1 MKNHNLFGL
10 VSVVDCNCQDFL
22 PNRRRFERSPSLTL
36 RVSVL
41 AKEGFRMGHNSK
53 HPRRHLRT
61 ICLCLSLVIG
71 AVAIAADDVEPVSR
85 HWAFQA
91 LQRPSVPAVNDA
103 SRIRSPIDHFV
114 LAKLTEQ
121 GLSLGHSA
129 DKPTL
134 IRRVAVDLTGLPPTP
149 GDIADFVADDTPDAY
164 ERMVERY
171 LASPHYGERWGK
183 WWLDVAGYADS
194 NGYFNADSD
203 RPLAYR
209 YRDYVIRSMN
219 ADKPFDQFIREQ
231 IAGDEMSGFDPQQH
245 ERHAT
250 PEMIDLLEAT
260 HFLRNSPDGSGESD
274 GNPEEVMIDRYFAL
288 EGAQQILGSS
298 LLGLTIQC
306 SKCHDHKFE
315 PITQREFYQLQAYL
329 HPVFNMQKWLKPN
342 ERFTHAALPG
352 EVEAWEAQQRDAETR
367 VAALRAEFTRWLRE
381 HRPVAGALFSDDFDG
396 PEATFLANWS
406 NAAPGDDAPG
416 GTGVV
421 TLVAGTS
428 ATPESPAAVRANGT
442 LRIIEGG
449 PSGDKWI
456 STKGSFD
463 WTPDKPG
470 EWIQATF
477 DLLDNKVTTDD
488 KPAERIAFFLALH
501 DFNDN
506 GSTVGGNI
514 LIDGNPS
521 GGAAVHLDYPGTDQS
536 HRGVIGKSGYAP
548 GRNFGVRVTNLDG
561 KKFKLEQ
568 LVDWL
573 PEERTVELTAADLP
587 DGGFGFEF
595 CCNRSFIVDNVTVE
609 SSTGSAQ
616 DEASQAALNLFR
628 TEYESRR
635 KTLADAVT
643 EVQKRQTAR
652 PGKIA
657 WASNV
662 AAEPPNVPILVR
674 GNVTTPGEFV
684 QPAPLHVLA
693 LGAGLPT
700 PSKPLTEGLPK
711 KSETFSP
718 DQRQGQETRAEH
730 TSKRRTDLA
739 EWLTR
744 SDSPASALMARVQ
757 MNRLWERHLGRG
769 LVTTL
774 DNLGVSG
781 AAPSHPELLDWLA
794 AEFARPNAE
803 RREPMA
809 VISTS
814 AWSLKRLHREILHSA
829 TYRQSSQLSEPAF
842 AVDPDNRLLWRQP
855 VRRLDAEAVRDG
867 MLFVSGSLD
876 RRLGGPYV
884 ATQRNGAAEVTVG
897 ESQPGAARRSV
908 YLQQRR
914 TQMLS
919 LLNLFDAPAVTF
931 NCVQRPTTTMPL
943 QSLSQLNSE
952 FALARAADFVR
963 RLEREAPPDPRHR
976 ARLAFELATGHAPSD
991 VELRVSLSFLEE
1003 QTRSYEPAESA
1014 SPRAW
1019 TDFCQMLLSSNAFL
1033 YVE

>member
-1 MKNHNLFGL
+1 MSHG
-10 VSVVDCNCQDFL
+10 
-22 PNRRRFERSPSLTL
+22 
-36 RVSVL
+36 
-41 AKEGFRMGHNSK
+41 SK
-53 HPRRHLRT
+53 RPRRHLRT
-61 ICLCLSLVIG
+61 IGLCLSLVVS
-71 AVAIAADDVEPVSR
+71 AVALTADDAKPVSR
-85 HWAFQA
+85 HWAFQRM
-91 LQRPSVPAVNDA
+91 QRPTAPAVQA
-103 SRIRSPIDHFV
+103 AARVRSPIDRFIQ
-114 LAKLTEQ
+114 AKLEER
-121 GLSLGHSA
+121 GLTLGHQS

-134 IRRVAVDLTGLPPTP
+134 IRRVAVDLTGLSPTP
-149 GDIADFVADDTPDAY
+149 SDVADFVADDSPDGY
-164 ERMVERY
+164 ERMIERY

-209 YRDYVIRSMN
+209 YRDYVIRAMN

-231 IAGDEMSGFDPQQH
+231 IAGDELSGFDPKQH

-329 HPVFNMQKWLKPN
+329 HPIFNMQKWLKPN
-342 ERFTHAALPG
+342 DRFTHAALPG
-352 EVEAWEAQQRDAETR
+352 EVEAWEAQQREAETR
-367 VAALRAEFTRWLRE
+367 VAALRTEFTRWLRE
-381 HRPVAGALFSDDFDG
+381 HRPVAGVLFSDDFDG
-396 PEATFLANWS
+396 PEETFLANWS
-406 NAAPGDDAPG
+406 NTAPGDDAPG
-416 GTGVV
+416 GTGAV
-421 TLVAGTS
+421 TLAVGRDAK
-428 ATPESPAAVRANGT
+428 PESPAAVRANGT

-456 STKGSFD
+456 STKRAFD

-470 EWIQATF
+470 EWIQVTF
-477 DLLDNKVTTDD
+477 DLLDNKVSADD

-506 GSTVGGNI
+506 GATAGGNI
-514 LIDGNPS
+514 LIDGNPA

-536 HRGVIGKSGYAP
+536 HRGVIGKSGYVP

-561 KKFKLEQ
+561 TKFKLEQ

-573 PEERTVELTAADLP
+573 PEERTLELTAADLP

-595 CCNRSFIVDNVTVE
+595 CCNRSFIADNITVE
-609 SSTGSAQ
+609 SSTGSTQ
-616 DEASQAALNLFR
+616 DEAVQAALKTFR

-635 KTLADAVT
+635 KTLADAAA

-657 WASNV
+657 WASDV
-662 AAEPPNVPILVR
+662 APEPPNVPILVR

-684 QPAPLHVLA
+684 QPAPLRVI
-693 LGAGLPT
+693 AGTVAST
-700 PSKPLTEGLPK
+700 P
-711 KSETFSP
+711 
-718 DQRQGQETRAEH
+718 A
-730 TSKRRTDLA
+730 SKRRIGLA
-739 EWLTR
+739 EWFTR
-744 SDSPASALMARVQ
+744 TDSPASALMARVQ
-757 MNRLWERHLGRG
+757 VNRLWERHLGRG
-769 LVTTL
+769 LVATL

-781 AAPSHPELLDWLA
+781 AVPSHPELLDWLA
-794 AEFARPNAE
+794 AEF
-803 RREPMA
+803 
-809 VISTS
+809 VSS
-814 AWSLKRLHREILHSA
+814 GWSIKQLHRAILTSS
-829 TYRQSSQLSEPAF
+829 TYRQSSQFSDAAF

-855 VRRLDAEAVRDG
+855 VRRLDAEAIRDG
-867 MLFVSGSLD
+867 MLFVSGSME

-884 ATQRNGAAEVTVG
+884 PTQRSSAAEVVVPD
-897 ESQPGAARRSV
+897 SQPGANRRSV

-914 TQMLS
+914 TQTLS

-943 QSLSQLNSE
+943 QSLSQLNSD
-952 FALARAADFVR
+952 FSLARAAEFAR
-963 RLEREAPPDPRHR
+963 RLERDAPPDPRHR
-976 ARLAFELATGHAPSD
+976 ARLAFELATGHAPSN
-991 VELRVSLSFLEE
+991 VELRASLSFVEE
-1003 QTRSYEPAESA
+1003 QTRAYEPAENA

-1019 TDFCQMLLSSNAFL
+1019 VDFCQMLLSSNGFL

>member
-1 MKNHNLFGL
+1 MNHEFAWRRL
-10 VSVVDCNCQDFL
+10 V
-22 PNRRRFERSPSLTL
+22 L
-36 RVSVL
+36 RAFFVCASIVGTWFAL
-41 AKEGFRMGHNSK
+41 
-53 HPRRHLRT
+53 
-61 ICLCLSLVIG
+61 
-71 AVAIAADDVEPVSR
+71 ADDPPPVSK

-91 LQRPSVPAVNDA
+91 LKSAPVPEVNDT
-103 SRIRSPIDHFV
+103 SRIRLPIDRFV
-114 LAKLTEQ
+114 LVKLAKQ
-121 GLSLGHSA
+121 KLSLNSEA
-129 DKPTL
+129 NKPTL

-149 GDIADFVADDTPDAY
+149 ADIVEFVSDDSPDAF

-219 ADKPFDQFIREQ
+219 ADKPFDQFVREQ
-231 IAGDEMSGFDPQQH
+231 IAGDELSGFDPQQH

-250 PEMIDLLEAT
+250 QEMIDLLEAT
-260 HFLRNSPDGSGESD
+260 HFLRNGPDGSGESD

-288 EGAQQILGSS
+288 EGAQQIFSSS

-306 SKCHDHKFE
+306 AKCHDHKFE
-315 PITQREFYQLQAYL
+315 PITQREFYQLQAFL

-342 ERFTHAALPG
+342 DRFTHASLPG
-352 EVEAWEAQQRDAETR
+352 EVEAWEAQQREAETR
-367 VAALRAEFTRWLRE
+367 VTALRAEFTQWVAK
-381 HRPVAGALFSDDFDG
+381 HRPAAGVIFADNFDG

-406 NAAPGDDAPG
+406 NTAPGDDAPG

-421 TLVAGTS
+421 TLATGTEVK
-428 ATPESPAAVRANGT
+428 PDVPAAVRANGT

-456 STKGSFD
+456 STKQAFD

-477 DLLDNKVTTDD
+477 DLLDNKVSSDD

-506 GSTVGGNI
+506 SSTAGGNI
-514 LIDGNPS
+514 LIDGNPA
-521 GGAAVHLDYPGTDQS
+521 GGAAVHLDYPGTDQT

-548 GRNFGVRVTNLDG
+548 GRNYGVRVTNVDG

-568 LVDWL
+568 IVDWL
-573 PEERTVELTAADLP
+573 PEERTLELTATDLP

-595 CCNRSFIVDNVTVE
+595 CCNRSFIVDNVVIE
-609 SSTGSAQ
+609 SSNGSTT
-616 DEASQAALNLFR
+616 DEAAQTALKTFR

-635 KTLADAVT
+635 KSLGDAVA
-643 EVQKRQTAR
+643 EVQKQQAAR

-657 WASNV
+657 WASDV
-662 AAEPPNVPILVR
+662 AAEPPNVPLLIR
-674 GNVTTPGEFV
+674 GNVTTPGELV
-684 QPAPLHVLA
+684 QPAPLRVVA
-693 LGAGLPT
+693 VASSST
-700 PSKPLTEGLPK
+700 PAARG
-711 KSETFSP
+711 
-718 DQRQGQETRAEH
+718 
-730 TSKRRTDLA
+730 RTALA
-739 EWLTR
+739 EWLTGL
-744 SDSPASALMARVQ
+744 DSPASALTARVQ
-757 MNRLWERHLGRG
+757 ANRVWERHFGRG
-769 LVTTL
+769 LVATL

-794 AEFARPNAE
+794 AELVSSN
-803 RREPMA
+803 
-809 VISTS
+809 
-814 AWSLKRLHREILHSA
+814 WSLKQLHRTILNSA
-829 TYRQSSQLSEPAF
+829 TYRQSSQLNEAAF
-842 AVDPDNRLLWRQP
+842 AVDPDNRLLWRQS
-855 VRRLDAEAVRDG
+855 VRRLDAESIRDG
-867 MLFVSGSLD
+867 MLFVSGSLE

-884 ATQRNGAAEVTVG
+884 ATQRSSAAEVVVN
-897 ESQPGAARRSV
+897 ESSQGAARRSV

-914 TQMLS
+914 TQTLS

-952 FALARAADFVR
+952 FALARAAALAR
-963 RLEREAPPDPRHR
+963 RLEQEAPPDPRHR
-976 ARLAFELATGHAPSD
+976 ARLAFELAAGRTPTDA
-991 VELRVSLSFLEE
+991 ELRSSLEFLEE
-1003 QTRSYEPAESA
+1003 QTRSYEPAANA

-1019 TDFCQMLLSSNAFL
+1019 GDFCQMLLSSNAFL

>member
-1 MKNHNLFGL
+1 MSHG
-10 VSVVDCNCQDFL
+10 
-22 PNRRRFERSPSLTL
+22 
-36 RVSVL
+36 
-41 AKEGFRMGHNSK
+41 SK
-53 HPRRHLRT
+53 RPRRHLRT
-61 ICLCLSLVIG
+61 ICLSASLVIS
-71 AVAIAADDVEPVSR
+71 VAALSADDAEPVSR
-85 HWAFQA
+85 HWAFQT
-91 LQRPSVPAVNDA
+91 LQRSAIPAVKDA
-103 SRIRSPIDHFV
+103 SRVRSPIDGFV
-114 LAKLTEQ
+114 LAKLEER
-121 GLSLGHSA
+121 GLSLGRAA

-149 GDIADFVADDTPDAY
+149 GDIADFIADDSSDGY

-231 IAGDEMSGFDPQQH
+231 IAGDELSGFDPKRH

-329 HPVFNMQKWLKPN
+329 HPIFNMQKWLKPN
-342 ERFTHAALPG
+342 DRFTHAALPG
-352 EVEAWEAQQRDAETR
+352 EVEAWEVQQREAETR
-367 VAALRAEFTRWLRE
+367 VAALRTEFTRWLRE
-381 HRPVAGALFSDDFDG
+381 HRPVAGVLFSDDFDG
-396 PEATFLANWS
+396 AEETFLANWS
-406 NAAPGDDAPG
+406 NTAPGDDAPG

-421 TLVAGTS
+421 KLVVAQASSPVST
-428 ATPESPAAVRANGT
+428 TPAAVRANGT

-456 STKGSFD
+456 STKRAFD

-477 DLLDNKVTTDD
+477 DLLDNKVSADD
-488 KPAERIAFFLALH
+488 KIAERIAFFLALH
-501 DFNDN
+501 DFDDN
-506 GSTVGGNI
+506 SSTAGGNI
-514 LIDGNPS
+514 LIDGNPA

-568 LVDWL
+568 LADWL
-573 PEERTVELTAADLP
+573 PEERTLELTAADLP

-609 SSTGSAQ
+609 SSTGHTQ
-616 DEASQAALNLFR
+616 DEAAQAALKTFR

-635 KTLADAVT
+635 KTLADAVA

-657 WASNV
+657 WASDV
-662 AAEPPNVPILVR
+662 APEPPNVPILLR
-674 GNVTTPGEFV
+674 GNVTTPGEIV
-684 QPAPLHVLA
+684 QPAPLRAIASTSAPPARSRTALA
-693 LGAGLPT
+693 
-700 PSKPLTEGLPK
+700 
-711 KSETFSP
+711 
-718 DQRQGQETRAEH
+718 D
-730 TSKRRTDLA
+730 
-739 EWLTR
+739 WLTR

-757 MNRLWERHLGRG
+757 VNRIWEHHFGRG
-769 LVTTL
+769 LVSTL

-781 AAPSHPELLDWLA
+781 AAPSHPKLLEWLA
-794 AEFARPNAE
+794 AEFVHPDAE
-803 RREPMA
+803 SREPMT
-809 VISTS
+809 VIPTS

-829 TYRQSSQLSEPAF
+829 TYRQSSQLNETAF

-855 VRRLDAEAVRDG
+855 VRRLDAEAIRDG

-876 RRLGGPYV
+876 RRFGGPYIP
-884 ATQRNGAAEVTVG
+884 TQRSSAAEVVVNDSHP
-897 ESQPGAARRSV
+897 EAHRRSV

-914 TQMLS
+914 TQTLS

-952 FALARAADFVR
+952 FALTRAADFAR
-963 RLEREAPPDPRHR
+963 RLDREAPPDPRYR
-976 ARLAFELATGHAPSD
+976 ARLAFELATGHAASD
-991 VELRVSLSFLEE
+991 VELRASLSFVEE
-1003 QTRSYEPAESA
+1003 QTHAYEPAADA

-1019 TDFCQMLLSSNAFL
+1019 IDFCQMLLSSNGFL

>member
-1 MKNHNLFGL
+1 MPTRLL
-10 VSVVDCNCQDFL
+10 SIASVFVVVAF
-22 PNRRRFERSPSLTL
+22 
-36 RVSVL
+36 
-41 AKEGFRMGHNSK
+41 
-53 HPRRHLRT
+53 
-61 ICLCLSLVIG
+61 
-71 AVAIAADDVEPVSR
+71 AIALAEEPASNKKSN
-85 HWAFQA
+85 HWAFQP
-91 LQRPSVPAVNDA
+91 LRTPAMPTLKEATRD
-103 SRIRSPIDHFV
+103 RSPIDRFV
-114 LAKLTEQ
+114 LAKLAEQ
-121 GLSLGHSA
+121 GLSLSPEA

-149 GDIADFVADDTPDAY
+149 SELAEFIADQSPDAY

-209 YRDYVIRSMN
+209 YRDYVIRAMN

-231 IAGDEMSGFDPQQH
+231 IAGDELSGFDPKQH
-245 ERHAT
+245 ERQAT
-250 PEMIDLLEAT
+250 QEMIDLLEAT

-288 EGAQQILGSS
+288 EGAQQILSSS

-329 HPVFNMQKWLKPN
+329 HPIFNMQKWLKPN

-352 EVEAWEAQQRDAETR
+352 EVEEWAAQQRAAETH
-367 VAALRAEFTRWLRE
+367 VASLRTAFTRWLRE
-381 HRPVAGALFSDDFDG
+381 HRPVAGVLFSDDFDG

-406 NAAPGDDAPG
+406 NTAPGDDAPG

-421 TLVAGTS
+421 TLTALGAGLPS
-428 ATPESPAAVRANGT
+428 PPKVEAPAAVRANDT

-456 STKGSFD
+456 STKRAFD
-463 WTPDKPG
+463 WTPNQPG

-477 DLLDNKVTTDD
+477 DLLDNKVSADD

-506 GSTVGGNI
+506 SSTAGGNI
-514 LIDGNPS
+514 LFDGNPA
-521 GGAAVHLDYPGTDQS
+521 GGATVHVDYPGTDQS
-536 HRGVIGKSGYAP
+536 SRGTIGKSGYAP

-573 PEERTVELTAADLP
+573 PEERTLELSAADLP

-609 SSTGSAQ
+609 SSNGNSQ
-616 DEASQAALNLFR
+616 DEAAQAALKTFR

-635 KTLADAVT
+635 KSLADAVAD
-643 EVQKRQTAR
+643 VQKRQTAR

-657 WASNV
+657 WASDV
-662 AAEPPNVPILVR
+662 AAEPPKVPILLR

-684 QPAPLHVLA
+684 QPAPLRVIANLSDSTA

-700 PSKPLTEGLPK
+700 PPASPTAGLPNGVPAVTK
-711 KSETFSP
+711 ETFGP
-718 DQRQGQETRAEH
+718 DQRRGQETRAER
-730 TSKRRTDLA
+730 TSGRRTALA
-739 EWLTR
+739 DWVTR

-757 MNRLWERHLGRG
+757 ANRLWERHFGRG
-769 LVTTL
+769 IVATL

-781 AAPSHPELLDWLA
+781 AAPSHPELLEWLA
-794 AEFARPNAE
+794 TELARPNADN
-803 RREPMA
+803 RQPTA
-809 VISTS
+809 VIPLFT
-814 AWSLKRLHREILHSA
+814 WSLKRLHREILHSA
-829 TYRQSSQLSEPAF
+829 TYRQSSQLNEAAF

-855 VRRLDAEAVRDG
+855 VRRLDAESIRDG

-884 ATQRNGAAEVTVG
+884 ATQRNGAAEVTVP
-897 ESQPGAARRSV
+897 ESQPGAVRRSV

-952 FALARAADFVR
+952 FALARANDFAR
-963 RLEREAPPDPRHR
+963 RLERDAPPDPRHR
-976 ARLAFELATGHAPSD
+976 VRLAFELATGHFPSD
-991 VELRVSLSFLEE
+991 VELRSSLDFIEE
-1003 QTRSYEPAESA
+1003 QSRAYEPAQNA
-1014 SPRAW
+1014 SSRAW
-1019 TDFCQMLLSSNAFL
+1019 VDFCQMLLSSNGFL

>member
-1 MKNHNLFGL
+1 MPTRLITILSVML
-10 VSVVDCNCQDFL
+10 VSAFL
-22 PNRRRFERSPSLTL
+22 ATFAEESTPTEKSS
-36 RVSVL
+36 
-41 AKEGFRMGHNSK
+41 
-53 HPRRHLRT
+53 
-61 ICLCLSLVIG
+61 
-71 AVAIAADDVEPVSR
+71 
-85 HWAFQA
+85 HWAFQPLRTPTLPVVKEA
-91 LQRPSVPAVNDA
+91 ARV
-103 SRIRSPIDHFV
+103 RSPVDRFV
-114 LAKLTEQ
+114 LAKLEEQ
-121 GLSLGHSA
+121 GLSLSPEA

-134 IRRVAVDLTGLPPTP
+134 IRRVAFDLTGLPPTP
-149 GDIADFVADDTPDAY
+149 SELAEFVADQSPDAY

-209 YRDYVIRSMN
+209 YRDYVIRAMN

-231 IAGDEMSGFDPQQH
+231 IAGDELSGFDSKQH

-288 EGAQQILGSS
+288 EGAQQILSSS

-306 SKCHDHKFE
+306 AKCHDHKFE

-352 EVEAWEAQQRDAETR
+352 EVEAWEAQQREAETR
-367 VAALRAEFTRWLRE
+367 VAALRSEFTRWLRE
-381 HRPVAGALFSDDFDG
+381 HRPVAGVLFADDFEG
-396 PEATFLANWS
+396 PEANFLANWS
-406 NAAPGDDAPG
+406 NTAPGDDAPG

-421 TLVAGTS
+421 MLTAIGAGLP
-428 ATPESPAAVRANGT
+428 TPPKVDAPAAVRANGT

-456 STKGSFD
+456 STKRSFD
-463 WTPDKPG
+463 WTPNEPG

-477 DLLDNKVTTDD
+477 DLLDNKVSTDD
-488 KPAERIAFFLALH
+488 KPAERVAFFLALH

-506 GSTVGGNI
+506 SSTAGGNI
-514 LIDGNPS
+514 LIDGNPA

-573 PEERTVELTAADLP
+573 PEERTLDLTAEDLP

-609 SSTGSAQ
+609 SSTGNTQ
-616 DEASQAALNLFR
+616 DEAAQAALKTFR

-635 KTLADAVT
+635 KMLADAVA

-657 WASNV
+657 WASDV
-662 AAEPPNVPILVR
+662 AAEPPNVPILLR

-684 QPAPLHVLA
+684 QPAPLRVIARNVEHVSNVPVTTT
-693 LGAGLPT
+693 G
-700 PSKPLTEGLPK
+700 
-711 KSETFSP
+711 
-718 DQRQGQETRAEH
+718 
-730 TSKRRTDLA
+730 RRTALA
-739 EWLTR
+739 DWLTHGEA
-744 SDSPASALMARVQ
+744 SSALMARVQ
-757 MNRLWERHLGRG
+757 VNRLWERHFGRG

-781 AAPSHPELLDWLA
+781 AAPSHPELLEWLA
-794 AEFARPNAE
+794 AEFVNSKSQ
-803 RREPMA
+803 
-809 VISTS
+809 ISNLKS
-814 AWSLKRLHREILHSA
+814 QISDFKSLKHLHREILHSA
-829 TYRQSSQLSEPAF
+829 TYRQSSQLNEPAF
-842 AVDPDNRLLWRQP
+842 AADPDNRLLWRQP
-855 VRRLDAEAVRDG
+855 VRRLDAESIRDG
-867 MLFVSGSLD
+867 MLFVSGSLE

-884 ATQRNGAAEVTVG
+884 ATQRSSAAEVVVNDDH
-897 ESQPGAARRSV
+897 PGAHRRSV

-914 TQMLS
+914 TQTLS
-919 LLNLFDAPAVTF
+919 MLNLFDAPAVTF

-952 FALARAADFVR
+952 FALARASDLAR
-963 RLEREAPPDPRHR
+963 RLEREAPPNPRLR

-991 VELRVSLSFLEE
+991 VELRSSLAFIEE
-1003 QTRSYEPAESA
+1003 QSRAYEPAENA
-1014 SPRAW
+1014 SRRAW
-1019 TDFCQMLLSSNAFL
+1019 TDFCQMLLSSNGFL

>member
-1 MKNHNLFGL
+1 MNHE
-10 VSVVDCNCQDFL
+10 SQSRRVV
-22 PNRRRFERSPSLTL
+22 L
-36 RVSVL
+36 RAFVVCTS
-41 AKEGFRMGHNSK
+41 
-53 HPRRHLRT
+53 
-61 ICLCLSLVIG
+61 VIG
-71 AVAIAADDVEPVSR
+71 TWLVMADDAPPASK
-85 HWAFQA
+85 HWAFQP
-91 LQRPSVPAVNDA
+91 LKSVPVPEAQVA
-103 SRIRSPIDHFV
+103 LRVRSPIDRFV
-114 LAKLTEQ
+114 LTKLAEQ
-121 GLSLGHSA
+121 NLSLNPEA

-134 IRRVAVDLTGLPPTP
+134 IRRVAIDLTGLPPTP
-149 GDIADFVADDTPDAY
+149 GDIGEFVADNSPDAF

-209 YRDYVIRSMN
+209 YRDYVIRSLN
-219 ADKPFDQFIREQ
+219 ADKPFDQFVREQ
-231 IAGDEMSGFDPQQH
+231 IAGDELSGFDPQQH

-250 PEMIDLLEAT
+250 QEIIDLLEAT

-288 EGAQQILGSS
+288 EGAQQILSSS

-306 SKCHDHKFE
+306 AKCHDHKFE

-329 HPVFNMQKWLKPN
+329 HPIFNMQKWLKPN
-342 ERFTHAALPG
+342 DRFTHASLPG
-352 EVEAWEAQQRDAETR
+352 EVEAWEAQQHEAETR
-367 VAALRAEFTRWLRE
+367 VAALRAEFTQWVAK
-381 HRPVAGALFSDDFDG
+381 HRPAAGVIFADNFDG

-406 NAAPGDDAPG
+406 NTAPGDDAPG

-421 TLVAGTS
+421 TLLTETEAK
-428 ATPESPAAVRANGT
+428 PEVPAAVRANGT

-456 STKGSFD
+456 STKKAFD

-477 DLLDNKVTTDD
+477 DLLDNKVSSDD

-506 GSTVGGNI
+506 SSTAGGNI
-514 LIDGNPS
+514 LIDGNPA

-548 GRNFGVRVTNLDG
+548 GRNYGVRVTNIDG

-568 LVDWL
+568 IVDWL
-573 PEERTVELTAADLP
+573 PEERTLELTADDLP

-595 CCNRSFIVDNVTVE
+595 CCNRSFIVDNVVIE
-609 SSTGSAQ
+609 SSNGTTQ
-616 DEASQAALNLFR
+616 DEAAQAALKTFR

-635 KTLADAVT
+635 KSLADGVAD
-643 EVQKRQTAR
+643 VQKRQAAR

-662 AAEPPNVPILVR
+662 AAEPPNVPILIR
-674 GNVTTPGEFV
+674 GNVTTPGELV
-684 QPAPLHVLA
+684 QPEPLRVIQQIGISSQAKHPRPALA
-693 LGAGLPT
+693 
-700 PSKPLTEGLPK
+700 
-711 KSETFSP
+711 
-718 DQRQGQETRAEH
+718 D
-730 TSKRRTDLA
+730 
-739 EWLTR
+739 WLTR
-744 SDSPASALMARVQ
+744 RESPASALTARVQ
-757 MNRLWERHLGRG
+757 ANRVWERHFGRG
-769 LVTTL
+769 LVATL

-781 AAPSHPELLDWLA
+781 AVPSHPELLEWLA
-794 AEFARPNAE
+794 TEFVRPMVDG
-803 RREPMA
+803 RKPMA
-809 VISTS
+809 DVASDR
-814 AWSLKRLHREILHSA
+814 WSFKQLHRTILNSA
-829 TYRQSSQLSEPAF
+829 TYRQSSQLNEVAF

-855 VRRLDAEAVRDG
+855 VRRLDAESIRDG
-867 MLFVSGSLD
+867 MLFVSGSLE

-884 ATQRNGAAEVTVG
+884 ATTRSSAAEVVVN
-897 ESQPGAARRSV
+897 ESSAGSARRSV

-914 TQMLS
+914 TQTLS

-952 FALARAADFVR
+952 FALARAAALAR
-963 RLEREAPPDPRHR
+963 RLEHEAPPDPRHR
-976 ARLAFELATGHAPSD
+976 ARLAFEFAAGRAPTD
-991 VELRVSLSFLEE
+991 VELRSSLEFLEE
-1003 QTRSYEPAESA
+1003 QTRSYEPAADA

-1019 TDFCQMLLSSNAFL
+1019 GDFCQMLLSSNAFL

>member
-1 MKNHNLFGL
+1 MPTRHITIVSFLLF
-10 VSVVDCNCQDFL
+10 
-22 PNRRRFERSPSLTL
+22 
-36 RVSVL
+36 
-41 AKEGFRMGHNSK
+41 
-53 HPRRHLRT
+53 
-61 ICLCLSLVIG
+61 
-71 AVAIAADDVEPVSR
+71 AAFAATFAEEPTPKVESD

-91 LQRPSVPAVNDA
+91 LQTPKLPVVKEAARV
-103 SRIRSPIDHFV
+103 RSPVDCFV
-114 LAKLTEQ
+114 LAKLEEL
-121 GLSLGHSA
+121 GLSLNPEA

-134 IRRVAVDLTGLPPTP
+134 IRRVAFDLTGLPPTP
-149 GDIADFVADDTPDAY
+149 SELAEFAADQSPDAY

-209 YRDYVIRSMN
+209 YRDYVIRAMN

-231 IAGDEMSGFDPQQH
+231 IAGDELSGFDPKQH

-250 PEMIDLLEAT
+250 SEMIDLLEAT

-288 EGAQQILGSS
+288 EGPQQILSSS

-329 HPVFNMQKWLKPN
+329 YPIFNMQKWLKPN

-352 EVEAWEAQQRDAETR
+352 EVETWEAQQREAETH
-367 VAALRAEFTRWLRE
+367 VAALRTEFTRWLRE
-381 HRPVAGALFSDDFDG
+381 HRPVAGVLFADDFDG
-396 PEATFLANWS
+396 SEATFLANWS
-406 NAAPGDDAPG
+406 NTAPGDDAPG

-421 TLVAGTS
+421 TLTALGAGLPTPPK
-428 ATPESPAAVRANGT
+428 PESPAAVRANGT

-456 STKGSFD
+456 STKRAFD
-463 WTPDKPG
+463 WTPNQPG

-477 DLLDNKVTTDD
+477 DLLDNKVSPDD

-506 GSTVGGNI
+506 SSTAGGNI
-514 LIDGNPS
+514 LIDGNPA
-521 GGAAVHLDYPGTDQS
+521 GGAEVHLDYPGTDQS
-536 HRGVIGKSGYAP
+536 SRGTIGKSGYAP

-561 KKFKLEQ
+561 QKFKLEQ

-573 PEERTVELTAADLP
+573 PEERTLELAAVDLP

-609 SSTGSAQ
+609 SSTGSTQ
-616 DEASQAALNLFR
+616 DEAAQAALKMFR

-635 KTLADAVT
+635 KALADAVA

-657 WASNV
+657 WASDV
-662 AAEPPNVPILVR
+662 AAEPPNVPILIR

-684 QPAPLHVLA
+684 QPAPLRVLA
-693 LGAGLPT
+693 LGAGLSTPPPSPT
-700 PSKPLTEGLPK
+700 AGLPNGASATRK
-711 KSETFSP
+711 ETFGP
-718 DQRQGQETRAEH
+718 DQRRGQEARAER
-730 TSKRRTDLA
+730 TSGRRTALA
-739 EWLTR
+739 EWLTQ

-757 MNRLWERHLGRG
+757 VNRLWERHFGRG

-781 AAPSHPELLDWLA
+781 AAPSHPELLEWLA
-794 AEFARPNAE
+794 AEFSSFE
-803 RREPMA
+803 SE
-809 VISTS
+809 ISNFKS
-814 AWSLKRLHREILHSA
+814 QISNFRSIKHLHRVILLSA
-829 TYRQSSQLSEPAF
+829 TYRQSSHLNETAF
-842 AVDPDNRLLWRQP
+842 TVDPDNRLLWRQP
-855 VRRLDAEAVRDG
+855 VRRLDAEAIRDG
-867 MLFVSGSLD
+867 MLFVSGSLE
-876 RRLGGPYV
+876 RRFGGPYV
-884 ATQRNGAAEVTVG
+884 ATQRSSAAEVVVNDG
-897 ESQPGAARRSV
+897 HPGAHRRSV

-914 TQMLS
+914 TQTLS
-919 LLNLFDAPAVTF
+919 MLNLFDAPAVTF

-952 FALARAADFVR
+952 FALARAADFAR
-963 RLEREAPPDPRHR
+963 RLEREAPPNPRHR
-976 ARLAFELATGHAPSD
+976 LRLAFELATGHFPSD
-991 VELRVSLSFLEE
+991 VELRASLAFLEE
-1003 QTRSYEPAESA
+1003 QTRAYEPADNA
-1014 SPRAW
+1014 SSRAW
-1019 TDFCQMLLSSNAFL
+1019 TDFCQMLLSSNGFL

>member
-1 MKNHNLFGL
+1 MSIRLITI
-10 VSVVDCNCQDFL
+10 V
-22 PNRRRFERSPSLTL
+22 ERCAGAAIA
-36 RVSVL
+36 SVL
-41 AKEGFRMGHNSK
+41 VVTTFAQ
-53 HPRRHLRT
+53 
-61 ICLCLSLVIG
+61 
-71 AVAIAADDVEPVSR
+71 EPAPMKSG
-85 HWAFQA
+85 HWAFQS
-91 LQRPSVPAVNDA
+91 LRTPVLPAVPEIA
-103 SRIRSPIDHFV
+103 RVRSPVDRFV
-114 LAKLTEQ
+114 LAKLSEQ
-121 GLSLGHSA
+121 GLSLNPEA

-134 IRRVAVDLTGLPPTP
+134 IRRVAFDLTGLPPTR
-149 GDIADFVADDTPDAY
+149 GELAEFVADQSPDAY
-164 ERMVERY
+164 ERMIERY

-231 IAGDEMSGFDPQQH
+231 IAGDELSGFDPKQH

-250 PEMIDLLEAT
+250 PEMIDMLEAT
-260 HFLRNSPDGSGESD
+260 HFLRNGPDGSGESD

-288 EGAQQILGSS
+288 EGTQQILSSS

-315 PITQREFYQLQAYL
+315 PITQHEFYQLQAYL

-352 EVEAWEAQQRDAETR
+352 EVEAWEAQQREAETR

-381 HRPVAGALFSDDFDG
+381 NRPVAGVLFSDDFDG
-396 PEATFLANWS
+396 PELSFLANWS
-406 NAAPGDDAPG
+406 NTAPGDDAPG
-416 GTGVV
+416 GTGTV
-421 TLVAGTS
+421 TLAFGGDVILEA
-428 ATPESPAAVRANGT
+428 PAAVRAKGT

-456 STKGSFD
+456 STKRAFD
-463 WTPDKPG
+463 WTPNQPG

-477 DLLDNKVTTDD
+477 DLIDNKVSPDE
-488 KPAERIAFFLALH
+488 KPAERIAFFLSLH

-506 GSTVGGNI
+506 GSTAGGNI
-514 LIDGNPS
+514 LIDGNPA

-536 HRGVIGKSGYAP
+536 HRGTIGKSGYAP

-561 KKFKLEQ
+561 QKFKLEQ

-573 PEERTVELTAADLP
+573 PEERTLELSAVDLP

-595 CCNRSFIVDNVTVE
+595 CCNRSFIIDNVSVE
-609 SSTGSAQ
+609 SSTGSTQ
-616 DEASQAALNLFR
+616 NEAAQAALKTFR
-628 TEYESRR
+628 SDYESRR
-635 KTLADAVT
+635 KTLADAVS

-657 WASNV
+657 WASDV
-662 AAEPPNVPILVR
+662 ATERPNVPILLR

-684 QPAPLHVLA
+684 HPAPLRVLA
-693 LGAGLPT
+693 
-700 PSKPLTEGLPK
+700 TEARVLANAA
-711 KSETFSP
+711 TN
-718 DQRQGQETRAEH
+718 
-730 TSKRRTDLA
+730 RTALA

-744 SDSPASALMARVQ
+744 SDSPASALIARVQ
-757 MNRLWERHLGRG
+757 ANRIWERHFGRG

-781 AAPSHPELLDWLA
+781 APPSHPELLEWLA
-794 AEFARPNAE
+794 SELARPNADS
-803 RREPMA
+803 REPKA
-809 VISTS
+809 VIPFFT
-814 AWSLKRLHREILHSA
+814 WSLKRLHREILHSA
-829 TYRQSSQLSEPAF
+829 TYRQSSQLHESAF
-842 AVDPDNRLLWRQP
+842 AVDPDNRLLWRQS
-855 VRRLDAEAVRDG
+855 VRRLDAEAIRDG
-867 MLFVSGSLD
+867 MLFVSGSLE

-884 ATQRNGAAEVTVG
+884 PTQRSSAAEVVVS
-897 ESQPGAARRSV
+897 ESQPGTHRRSV

-914 TQMLS
+914 TQTLS

-952 FALARAADFVR
+952 FSLARAGDFAR
-963 RLEREAPPDPRHR
+963 RLDREAPPDPRHR
-976 ARLAFELATGHAPSD
+976 AQLAFEWATGHMPAEI
-991 VELRVSLSFLEE
+991 ELRAALSFVEE
-1003 QTRSYEPAESA
+1003 QTRAYEPATDA
-1014 SPRAW
+1014 SRRAW
-1019 TDFCQMLLSSNAFL
+1019 IDFCQMLLSSNGFL

>member
-1 MKNHNLFGL
+1 MPTRL
-10 VSVVDCNCQDFL
+10 VTIVSALLGSAFVATFAEE
-22 PNRRRFERSPSLTL
+22 PTL
-36 RVSVL
+36 
-41 AKEGFRMGHNSK
+41 KEKS
-53 HPRRHLRT
+53 
-61 ICLCLSLVIG
+61 S
-71 AVAIAADDVEPVSR
+71 
-85 HWAFQA
+85 HWAFQSLRAPA
-91 LQRPSVPAVNDA
+91 LPVVKEATRV
-103 SRIRSPIDHFV
+103 RSPVDRFV
-114 LAKLTEQ
+114 LAKLEEQ
-121 GLSLGHSA
+121 GLSLKPEA
-129 DKPTL
+129 DKATL
-134 IRRVAVDLTGLPPTP
+134 IRRVAFDLTGLPPTHV
-149 GDIADFVADDTPDAY
+149 DLTEFAADQTPDAY

-209 YRDYVIRSMN
+209 YRDYVIRSLN

-231 IAGDEMSGFDPQQH
+231 IAGDELSGFDPKQH

-250 PEMIDLLEAT
+250 AEMIELLEAT
-260 HFLRNSPDGSGESD
+260 HFLRNGPDGSGESD

-288 EGAQQILGSS
+288 EGAQQILSSS

-306 SKCHDHKFE
+306 AKCHDHKFE

-342 ERFTHAALPG
+342 ERFTHAALHG
-352 EVEAWEAQQRDAETR
+352 EVEAWEAQQRETETR
-367 VAALRAEFTRWLRE
+367 VAALRTEFTRWLRE
-381 HRPVAGALFSDDFDG
+381 HRPAAGVLFSDDFDG
-396 PEATFLANWS
+396 TEATFVANWS
-406 NAAPGDDAPG
+406 NTAPSDDAPG

-421 TLVAGTS
+421 TLTAVGAS
-428 ATPESPAAVRANGT
+428 LPTPPKVEVPAAIRANGT

-449 PSGDKWI
+449 PTGDKWI
-456 STKGSFD
+456 STKRTFD
-463 WTPDKPG
+463 WTPNQPG

-477 DLLDNKVTTDD
+477 DLLDNKVSADD

-506 GSTVGGNI
+506 SATVGGNI
-514 LIDGNPS
+514 LIDGNPA
-521 GGAAVHLDYPGTDQS
+521 GGAAVHLDYPGNDQS

-548 GRNFGVRVTNLDG
+548 GRNFGVRVTNVDG

-568 LVDWL
+568 LVDWQ
-573 PEERTVELTAADLP
+573 PEERTLDLTAEELP

-595 CCNRSFIVDNVTVE
+595 CCNRSFIVDNVAVE
-609 SSTGSAQ
+609 SSTGSTQ
-616 DEASQAALNLFR
+616 DKAAQAALKTFR

-635 KTLADAVT
+635 KTLTDAVA

-657 WASNV
+657 WASDV
-662 AAEPPNVPILVR
+662 AAEPPNVPILLR

-684 QPAPLHVLA
+684 QPAPLRVIA
-693 LGAGLPT
+693 LGAGVPT
-700 PSKPLTEGLPK
+700 PPNSPTAGLPNG
-711 KSETFSP
+711 SPVTRGETFGP
-718 DQRQGQETRAEH
+718 EQRRGQETRAE
-730 TSKRRTDLA
+730 RMLGGRTALS

-744 SDSPASALMARVQ
+744 SESPASALMARVQ
-757 MNRLWERHLGRG
+757 VNRLWERHFGRG
-769 LVTTL
+769 LATTL

-781 AAPSHPELLDWLA
+781 AAPSHPELLEWLA
-794 AEFARPNAE
+794 AEFARPDAD
-803 RREPMA
+803 RRQPTA
-809 VISTS
+809 VIPFLS
-814 AWSLKRLHREILHSA
+814 WSLKRLHRAILHSA
-829 TYRQSSQLSEPAF
+829 TYRQSSLLNETAF

-855 VRRLDAEAVRDG
+855 VRRLDAEAIRDG
-867 MLFVSGSLD
+867 MLFVSGSLE

-884 ATQRNGAAEVTVG
+884 ATQRSSAAEVVVND
-897 ESQPGAARRSV
+897 SLPGAHRRSV

-914 TQMLS
+914 TQTLS
-919 LLNLFDAPAVTF
+919 MLNLFDAPAVTF

-952 FALARAADFVR
+952 FALARASDFAR

-976 ARLAFELATGHAPSD
+976 ARLALELATGHAPSD
-991 VELRVSLSFLEE
+991 VELRASLAFIEE
-1003 QTRSYEPAESA
+1003 QSRAYEPAENA

-1019 TDFCQMLLSSNAFL
+1019 IDFCQMLLSSNGFL